1 MALFLWSDEYSVGV
15 DSLDTDHIIIA
26 SLINHLD
33 DARCAAK
40 NRETVAL
47 AILKALISYA
57 RAHFRREERLM
68 EKHGY
73 PDVARH
79 RDEHQLLEGLLTELY
94 VEYERTPDPE
104 THREIMELLN
114 HWVVD
119 HILKIDMHY
128 RSHMPRDVV

>member
-1 MALFLWSDEYSVGV
+1 MALFLWSEAYSVGV
-15 DSLDTDHIIIA
+15 DSLDTDHIILA

-33 DARCAAK
+33 DASHAEC
-40 NRETVAL
+40 RETVAL

-73 PDVARH
+73 PDVTRH
-79 RDEHQLLEGLLTELY
+79 RDEHQILEGLLTELF
-94 VEYERTPDPE
+94 VEYERIPDPE

-119 HILKIDMHY
+119 HILKVDMRY
-128 RSHMPRDVV
+128 RDHMPGDAI